1 MNPVN
6 SKSGTLAVAAML
18 WMSSSAFAL
27 PASGMPVGM
36 MELMAKIAAMPNPNE
51 VRAHDVSSV
60 SQWMNPFMMAP
71 QAGVGPSVIDANQ
84 VAMKEGHSFSLP
96 EFSVAQ
102 YAPVYKMG
110 FEPFQN
116 SPVIPDFA
124 GGAR

>member
-18 WMSSSAFAL
+18 LVSSSAFAL
-27 PASGMPVGM
+27 PSAGM
-36 MELMAKIAAMPNPNE
+36 MEMMAKFVALQESRE

-60 SQWMNPFMMAP
+60 SQWMNPMVSFSMMAP
-71 QAGVGPSVIDANQ
+71 QSADAPFM
-84 VAMKEGHSFSLP
+84 AEGHKFALP

-110 FEPFQN
+110 LEPFQN